1 MLSCEKLIKKIE
13 KLELDFN
20 IARIK
25 TAFEFAASAHEGQKR
40 FSGEPYI
47 VHPVEVA
54 IRVLDFH
61 PDEDTVVAALLH
73 DVSEDTDRTLDEIE
87 SIFGPGVRSL
97 VRGMEKLS
105 QVRSRVNE
113 PEVEN
118 LRKMFVSMASDLR
131 VIYIKLCDRLHNM
144 ETLQY
149 VKLEKQ
155 LRIAKETMDIY
166 VPIASRM
173 GIYKI

>member
-105 QVRSRVNE
+105 QVWS
-113 PEVEN
+113 
-118 LRKMFVSMASDLR
+118 
-131 VIYIKLCDRLHNM
+131 
-144 ETLQY
+144 
-149 VKLEKQ
+149 
-155 LRIAKETMDIY
+155 
-166 VPIASRM
+166 
-173 GIYKI
+173 